1 MSINRVVVSG
11 NLTRDPEVR
20 CTASGMAVMSL
31 GLAINDRKKNNQ
43 TGEWEDYANFVDCTM
58 FGERAAKI
66 EQYLSKGSKVT
77 IEGKLHYSSWE
88 KDGQKRNKIEILID
102 DIEFMSRNNDQ
113 QQNNRYA
120 APSTPVTYGE
130 APQSYQQPQQYGG
143 QPQQYGNAPQQGY
156 QPTQQGYNA
165 PQNNQYGQQG
175 YQQPPVQ
182 QQMKYSAPPM
192 PDPTTSVYDE
202 DIPF

>member
-1 MSINRVVVSG
+1 MSINRVVISG
-11 NLTRDPEVR
+11 NLTRDPELR
-20 CTASGMAVMSL
+20 STASGMSVLSL
-31 GLAINDRKKNNQ
+31 GVAVNDRKKNNQ
-43 TGEWEDYANFVDCTM
+43 TGEWEDVANFIDCTM
-58 FGERAAKI
+58 FGDRAAKI
-66 EQYLSKGSKVT
+66 QQYLSKGSKVT

-88 KDGQKRNKIEILID
+88 KDGQKRSKIEVLVD

-113 QQNNRYA
+113 QQGNQYQ
-120 APSTPVTYGE
+120 APQTYGNG
-130 APQSYQQPQQYGG
+130 QQGYQQPQQYGG

-156 QPTQQGYNA
+156 QPPQQGYNA

-175 YQQPPVQ
+175 YQQQPVQ
-182 QQMKYSAPPM
+182 QQMNYSAPPM

>member
-1 MSINRVVVSG
+1 MSINRVVISG
-11 NLTRDPEVR
+11 NLTRDPELR
-20 CTASGMAVMSL
+20 STASGMSVLSL
-31 GLAINDRKKNNQ
+31 GVAVNDRKKNNQ
-43 TGEWEDYANFVDCTM
+43 TGEWKDVANFIDCTM

-66 EQYLSKGSKVT
+66 QQYLSKGSKVT

-88 KDGQKRNKIEILID
+88 KDGQKRSKIEVLVD

-113 QQNNRYA
+113 QQGNQYQ
-120 APSTPVTYGE
+120 APQTYGNG
-130 APQSYQQPQQYGG
+130 QQGYR

-156 QPTQQGYNA
+156 QPPQQGYNA

-175 YQQPPVQ
+175 YQQ
-182 QQMKYSAPPM
+182 QMNYSAPPM

>member
-1 MSINRVVVSG
+1 MSINRVVISG
-11 NLTRDPEVR
+11 NLTRDPELR
-20 CTASGMAVMSL
+20 STASGMSVLSL
-31 GLAINDRKKNNQ
+31 GVAVNDRKKNNQ
-43 TGEWEDYANFVDCTM
+43 TGKWEDVANFIDCTM

-66 EQYLSKGSKVT
+66 QQYLSKGSKVT

-88 KDGQKRNKIEILID
+88 KDGQKRSKIEVLVD

-113 QQNNRYA
+113 QGNQYQ
-120 APSTPVTYGE
+120 APQTYGNGQ
-130 APQSYQQPQQYGG
+130 QSYQQPQQYGG

-156 QPTQQGYNA
+156 QPPQQGYNA

-175 YQQPPVQ
+175 YQQ
-182 QQMKYSAPPM
+182 QMNYSAPPM

>member
-1 MSINRVVVSG
+1 MSINRVVISG
-11 NLTRDPEVR
+11 NLTRDPELR
-20 CTASGMAVMSL
+20 STAFGMSVLSL
-31 GLAINDRKKNNQ
+31 GVAVNDRKKNNQ
-43 TGEWEDYANFVDCTM
+43 TGEWEDVANFIDCTM
-58 FGERAAKI
+58 FGDRAAKI
-66 EQYLSKGSKVT
+66 QQYLSKGSKVT

-88 KDGQKRNKIEILID
+88 KDGQKRSKIEVLVD

-113 QQNNRYA
+113 QQGNQYQ
-120 APSTPVTYGE
+120 APQTYGNG
-130 APQSYQQPQQYGG
+130 QQGYQQPQQYGG

-156 QPTQQGYNA
+156 QPPQQGYNA

-175 YQQPPVQ
+175 YQQQPVQ
-182 QQMKYSAPPM
+182 QQMNYSAPPM